1 MKSIAIACVASIA
14 SIALIAPSASAQQ
27 PPPRKHVQE
36 TVKPSPKQAWKKGGK
51 VSNPKGRQQVNDY
64 HKRGLSTPKKGQH
77 WVKVDNQYLLIT
89 AATGVILSIA
99 NGR

>member
-1 MKSIAIACVASIA
+1 MKSIAIACVASMA
-14 SIALIAPSASAQQ
+14 SIALIAPPASAQQ
-27 PPPRKHVQE
+27 QPPRKHVQE
-36 TVKPSPKQAWKKGGK
+36 TAKPTPKPAWKKGGK

-64 HKRGLSTPKKGQH
+64 HKRGLSAPKKGQQ